1 MLVSALFRNW
11 LFLSVILFLFAF
23 RADTMKNDVIT
34 GEVKSMGI
42 PDPAFEAA
50 DKIHV
55 HIEDAPAYFTF
66 YMTVVATDMV
76 VTVGAPWNLKPAD
89 FAHFR

>member
-1 MLVSALFRNW
+1 
-11 LFLSVILFLFAF
+11 
-23 RADTMKNDVIT
+23 MKNDVIT

-55 HIEDAPAYFTF
+55 HIEDSPAYFTF
-66 YMTVVATDMV
+66 YMTVVAADMV
-76 VTVGAPWNLKPAD
+76 VTVGAAGDLKTTD
-89 FAHFR
+89 FAQLR

>member
-1 MLVSALFRNW
+1 
-11 LFLSVILFLFAF
+11 
-23 RADTMKNDVIT
+23 MKNDVIT

-50 DKIHV
+50 YKIHV